1 MTEGKFTIAGLNAA
15 ANGVPIDKVS
25 LHYGDPGAA
34 GTANEL
40 PKTGDIYNRQNI
52 QFGLAE
58 DGEREQVEDVPVPVP
73 PGAAVSHW
81 ALWGG
86 GVAVQTGPF
95 EHVET
100 YAAAGVHVVNLGKVR
115 VANKQIVA

>member
-1 MTEGKFTIAGLNAA
+1 MSTEGKFTTAGLNAA

-25 LHYGDPGAA
+25 LHFGDPGAA

-40 PKTGDIYNRQNI
+40 PATGGIYNRQNI
-52 QFGLAE
+52 QFGIAE
-58 DGEREQVEDVPVPVP
+58 DGEREQVADVPVPVP
-73 PGAAVSHW
+73 PGSAVSHW

-95 EHVET
+95 DQTEV
-100 YAAAGVHVVNLGKVR
+100 YAAAGTHIVNLGRVKV
-115 VANKQIVA
+115 VNKTAA